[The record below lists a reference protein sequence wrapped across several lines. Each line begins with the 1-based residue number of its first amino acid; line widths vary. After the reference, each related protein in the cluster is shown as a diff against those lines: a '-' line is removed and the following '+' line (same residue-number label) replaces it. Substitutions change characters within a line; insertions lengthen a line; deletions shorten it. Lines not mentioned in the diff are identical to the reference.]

1 MTRLVAGCATA
12 LIRDFHVVMS
22 VVDVADPGE
31 RMVTMVGERKAM
43 RAAPPR
49 NADEGIGW
57 IEPFVSG
64 GLPGLP
70 AAQRGCVP
78 GLVEPAIFDLALV
91 PLRGVG
97 GQLLLFSA
105 NALVSFLEVAFTA
118 ALAILRGAGLRERRG
133 ADDAHAGGAGG
144 NGGQRGPGRVL
155 AADDVGVCGGPWQ
168 QGGHGPPGLWHEE

>member
-31 RMVTMVGERKAM
+31 QMVTMVGERKAM

-49 NADEGIGW
+49 DADEGIGW
-57 IEPFVSG
+57 IETFVRG
-64 GLPGLP
+64 GSPGLP
-70 AAQRGCVP
+70 AAQLGFVP
-78 GLVEPAIFDLALV
+78 GLVEPAIFDFALV

-97 GQLLLFSA
+97 GQLRVFSA

-118 ALAILRGAGLRERRG
+118 ALPILRGAGLRERRG

-144 NGGQRGPGRVL
+144 IGVQRVPVRVI
-155 AADDVGVCGGPWQ
+155 AANDVGVGW
-168 QGGHGPPGLWHEE
+168 GL